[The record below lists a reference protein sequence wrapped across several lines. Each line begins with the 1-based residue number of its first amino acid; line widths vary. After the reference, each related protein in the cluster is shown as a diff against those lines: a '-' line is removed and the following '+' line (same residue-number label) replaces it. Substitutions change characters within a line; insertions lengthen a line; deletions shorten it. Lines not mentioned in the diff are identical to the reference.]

1 MFIELETVDS
11 TNNYRRENIDE
22 LENYSLVFAH
32 HQTKGKGRITR
43 SWYDDR
49 NSLTASIL
57 IRDVKGDVRHLSLIS
72 SYAIFK
78 ALNEMN
84 LDVTIKW
91 PNDIYLNGKK
101 LCGILIE
108 TIISDKVDAIIG
120 FGINTNTLSFPESI
134 IATSIKLEK
143 NIDVDNVN
151 LAKRVSELL
160 VDAYE
165 KVDFKEIIK
174 VNREHSYLMGKKVRL
189 NYYGDGIEG
198 NVLDIDE
205 RGNIIID
212 TGIERIEVFSGEL
225 TLIKEWKRPW
235 KRYEFLVNFP
245 FINENKGFTKKM
257 MYDIIKL

>member
-1 MFIELETVDS
+1 MFIELETIDS
-11 TNNYRRENIDE
+11 TNNYIREHLDE

-57 IRDVKGDVRHLSLIS
+57 IKNVKGDVRNLSLIA
-72 SYAIFK
+72 SYAIFT
-78 ALNEMN
+78 ALKEMDLN
-84 LDVTIKW
+84 VLIKW
-91 PNDIYLNGKK
+91 PNDIYLNDKK

-143 NIDVDNVN
+143 NIDVDNIK
-151 LAKRVSELL
+151 LAKRVSELI
-160 VDAYE
+160 VDTYE
-165 KVDFKEIIK
+165 NVSFEEVVK
-174 VNREHSYLMGKKVRL
+174 VNRENSYLIGKKVRL

-198 NVLDIDE
+198 VVLDLDE
-205 RGNIIID
+205 KGNIIID
-212 TGIERIEVFSGEL
+212 TGIEKIEVFSGEL
-225 TLIKEWKRPW
+225 TLIK
-235 KRYEFLVNFP
+235 
-245 FINENKGFTKKM
+245 
-257 MYDIIKL
+257 D

>member
-1 MFIELETVDS
+1 MFIELETIDS
-11 TNNYRRENIDE
+11 TNNYIREHLDE

-57 IRDVKGDVRHLSLIS
+57 IKNVKGDVRNLSLIA
-72 SYAIFK
+72 SYAIFTALK
-78 ALNEMN
+78 EMALNV
-84 LDVTIKW
+84 LIKW
-91 PNDIYLNGKK
+91 PNDIYLNDKK

-143 NIDVDNVN
+143 NIDVDNIK
-151 LAKRVSELL
+151 LAKRVCEII

-165 KVDFKEIIK
+165 NIDFNKVVE
-174 VNREHSYLMGKKVRL
+174 VNRENSYLIGKKVRL

-198 NVLDIDE
+198 VVLNLDE
-205 RGNIIID
+205 KGNIIID
-212 TGIERIEVFSGEL
+212 TGIEKIEVFSGEL
-225 TLIKEWKRPW
+225 TLIK
-235 KRYEFLVNFP
+235 
-245 FINENKGFTKKM
+245 
-257 MYDIIKL
+257 D

>member
-1 MFIELETVDS
+1 MFIELETIDS
-11 TNNYRRENIDE
+11 TNNYIREHLDE

-57 IRDVKGDVRHLSLIS
+57 IKNVKGDVRNLSLIA
-72 SYAIFK
+72 SYAIFT
-78 ALNEMN
+78 ALKEMDLN
-84 LDVTIKW
+84 VLIKW
-91 PNDIYLNGKK
+91 PNDIYLDDKK

-143 NIDVDNVN
+143 NIDVDNIK
-151 LAKRVSELL
+151 LAKRVSELI
-160 VDAYE
+160 VDTYE
-165 KVDFKEIIK
+165 NVSFEEVVK
-174 VNREHSYLMGKKVRL
+174 VNRENSYLIGKKVRL

-198 NVLDIDE
+198 VVLDLDE
-205 RGNIIID
+205 KGNIIID
-212 TGIERIEVFSGEL
+212 TGIEKIEDFSGEL
-225 TLIKEWKRPW
+225 TLIK
-235 KRYEFLVNFP
+235 
-245 FINENKGFTKKM
+245 
-257 MYDIIKL
+257 D